1 VLEGDLGDFSLPDI
15 LQLLAFTSKTGRLT
29 LRDGTSRG
37 RIDVR
42 GGQVVDV
49 SADASRLP
57 VARRLLGVGLV
68 DGDGLRAALDGRDEL
83 PTDHDLVEALLAE
96 AGEGDD
102 KDALREV
109 LRDQHLEAAAELLR
123 WHEGDFAFD
132 ASASVSEGGP
142 TTDVAGLIEEVEQR
156 AAAASELEDRLGGG
170 DQRVAIGRPDSDVT
184 VPADCWGLL
193 ALVDGRRTIDDVVR
207 LSGRG
212 AYEAKRALVT
222 LLELEVVSVGT
233 DAGEVSDDELVAA
246 HALLSELEATL
257 GGAVPAAAVAS
268 AHPVDTGPSADP
280 QPEQGEAAAADP
292 EAPVAL
298 SAAPVDPPASEEAS
312 AADTSVSTLRTRV
325 RNERLQA
332 DPSVD
337 ASLVQRLIDGVEA
350 LA

>member
-1 VLEGDLGDFSLPDI
+1 MLEGDLGDFSLPDI

-42 GGQVVDV
+42 GGKVVDV

-68 DGDGLRAALDGRDEL
+68 DGDGLRAALEGRDEL
-83 PTDHDLVEALLAE
+83 PTDHDLVETLLAE
-96 AGEGDD
+96 AGKGVDT
-102 KDALREV
+102 DALRDV

-123 WHEGDFAFD
+123 WHQGDFAFD
-132 ASASVSEGGP
+132 ASVVVSEGGP

-156 AAAASELEDRLGGG
+156 AAAASELEDRLGAG
-170 DQRVAIGRPDSDVT
+170 DQRVALGRPEGDVT
-184 VPADCWGLL
+184 VPADCWGLF

-212 AYEAKRALVT
+212 SFEARRALVT
-222 LLELEVVSVGT
+222 LLDLGVVSVGA
-233 DAGEVSDDELVAA
+233 DAGEERDDELVAA

-268 AHPVDTGPSADP
+268 APAIDSAPEPGSAGPPSPAAVEGEVSQLADVSSAP
-280 QPEQGEAAAADP
+280 T
-292 EAPVAL
+292 
-298 SAAPVDPPASEEAS
+298 PATDDAS
-312 AADTSVSTLRTRV
+312 APDTSVSTLRTRV
-325 RNERLQA
+325 RNERITA